1 MLEDFKRAL
10 ARVQRDFDFYVECQT
25 NPAVALA
32 DYDLSSDER
41 SALSDPDRLAEVL
54 KGGVGFDRLRI
65 TISGTHDW
73 VNRAAPKKRAMED
86 VDREASVATEVKA
99 IKTAS
104 TDEKRTLAAV
114 RLMEL
119 IG

>member
-1 MLEDFKRAL
+1 VSEDFKRAL
-10 ARVQRDFDFYVECQT
+10 ARVQTDYEFYIDCQT

-32 DYDLSSDER
+32 GYDLSPDER
-41 SALSDPDRLAEVL
+41 STLTDPKKLADML
-54 KGGVGFDRLRI
+54 IRGISI

-73 VNRAAPKKRAMED
+73 VNRAAPEKPQKKATD
-86 VDREASVATEVKA
+86 KADRDAKVAAEVEA
-99 IKTAS
+99 IKQAG
-104 TDEKRTLAAV
+104 TDDERTGAVV